1 MADDSSN
8 LPAPADNAGLRA
20 LVGGV
25 QIGGNGI
32 APKTLAELMDF
43 AQLMAKA
50 GPMIGKA
57 FRNNP
62 GACVAITMQSMSWGM
77 SPFAVSQKAY
87 VTNDSVAYEAQLVT
101 AVINAHAPIVERPQY
116 EFTGEGTKRRCAIT
130 ATLRG
135 DTKPSVYTSP
145 EVGQITTKNS
155 PLWKTDQDQQL
166 GYYSIRAWAR
176 RYCPEIIMGVYTPEE
191 MQEAQAVTVE
201 RSETVSVAASQDG
214 GTMAASAEMELSD
227 DTGIFLSGEPKDLVV
242 NEYTARMAACN
253 SDGDLAKV
261 WAKFER
267 IYFNG
272 KTKRVS
278 QNTYDGLAFILDQQ
292 ETRIANQNLDLG
304 RTGDSEDGDADESDE
319 TNPSLGQASDAL
331 SKTR

>member
-1 MADDSSN
+1 MADDSQ

-43 AQLMAKA
+43 AQLMAKS

-57 FRNNP
+57 FRHNP

-87 VTNDSVAYEAQLVT
+87 VTNDNIAYEAQLVT

-116 EFTGEGTKRRCAIT
+116 EFTGEGAKRRCTIT

-145 EVGQITTKNS
+145 EVARITTKNS
-155 PLWKTDQDQQL
+155 PLWKTDEDQQL

-176 RYCPEIIMGVYTPEE
+176 RFCPEIIMGVYTPEE
-191 MQEAQAVTVE
+191 MQEAQTVTVE
-201 RSETVSVAASQDG
+201 HSRAISVAASQDG
-214 GTMAASAEMELSD
+214 DAMVADEPSQEPSD
-227 DTGIFLSGEPKDLVV
+227 APGMFIEGEAKDLVV
-242 NEYTARMAACN
+242 NEYVSRLKACH

-261 WAKFER
+261 WKKFLR
-267 IYFNG
+267 IYYNG
-272 KTKRVS
+272 TTKKVS
-278 QNTYDGLAFILDQQ
+278 RNTFDGLEFVMSQ
-292 ETRIANQNLDLG
+292 EEERIANQNLDLG
-304 RTGDSEDGDADESDE
+304 RTGDSEDDDDGDE
-319 TNPSLGQASDAL
+319 TNPSLGQTSETL
-331 SKTR
+331 P